1 VLQAMN
7 LGVVHEQNHIIID
20 VFDNSIASRKAVF
33 LNQFS
38 RDSFDMTDDRVVLK
52 SDVADGVLEINFFE
66 VNVTHIDFYDT
77 VRERAEKE
85 PYTYAVIAL
94 EDTDLA
100 VNCAIQLEELFAE
113 KGVRIPILMRL
124 DNDRRLAEYIAD
136 DAGALT
142 DVRLI
147 DGRSSVITL
156 DMITGRSID
165 RIAKDYNHFY
175 NNIALITANEA
186 GAADN
191 SDEDPEK
198 EWNRLRLFRRSS
210 SKAAAYHDEVK
221 NDVIPKLAAENGTP
235 LPEKLEELIGR
246 NGTLMKYNG
255 SAWQMN
261 GSEEELL
268 EEMKKDGFA
277 YELASLEHRRWCCYM
292 ASVGW
297 RAGER
302 SDKFRRNPCLVTQQ
316 KLMETRPEMCKYD
329 LMSLMARYRKYAQGK
344 K

>member
-1 VLQAMN
+1 MN

-221 NDVIPKLAAENGTP
+221 NDVIP
-235 LPEKLEELIGR
+235 
-246 NGTLMKYNG
+246 
-255 SAWQMN
+255 
-261 GSEEELL
+261 
-268 EEMKKDGFA
+268 
-277 YELASLEHRRWCCYM
+277 
-292 ASVGW
+292 
-297 RAGER
+297 
-302 SDKFRRNPCLVTQQ
+302 
-316 KLMETRPEMCKYD
+316 
-329 LMSLMARYRKYAQGK
+329 
-344 K
+344 